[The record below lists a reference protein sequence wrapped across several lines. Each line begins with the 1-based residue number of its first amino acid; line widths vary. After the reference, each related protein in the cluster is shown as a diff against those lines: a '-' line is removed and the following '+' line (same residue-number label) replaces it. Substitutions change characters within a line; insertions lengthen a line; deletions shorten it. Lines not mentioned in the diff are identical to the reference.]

1 MISIS
6 TKSGDKGESGL
17 ANGSRLGKDALI
29 FEVLGTLDELN
40 SWIGLS
46 LTAIDPSLQA
56 HRDFLFQIQD
66 TLFYIG
72 AELAASPKATFDQ
85 SQLKILDKKCT
96 DLQQS
101 MEDSWVTKFLL
112 PGGTSAAAHLDVT
125 RCVCR
130 RVERLIVALHK
141 TSPVRPELL
150 AYINRLSD
158 YFYVLRCLINLN
170 SKYQEHPFD
179 ASYTPFFK

>member
-6 TKSGDKGESGL
+6 TKTGDKGESGL
-17 ANGSRLGKDALI
+17 ANGTRVGKDALI
-29 FEVLGTLDELN
+29 FDVLGTLDELN

-46 LTAIDPSLQA
+46 LTSIDASLKG

-72 AELAASPKATFDQ
+72 AELAASPTTRFDTAALEVLDTKCE
-85 SQLKILDKKCT
+85 QL
-96 DLQQS
+96 QHA
-101 MEDSWVTKFLL
+101 MEDNWVTKFLL
-112 PGGTSAAAHLDVT
+112 PGGTAAAAQLDVT

-130 RVERLIVALHK
+130 RLERLLVSLHQK
-141 TSPVRPELL
+141 EPLRSELL

-158 YFYVLRCLINLN
+158 YFYVLRCFINLQADY
-170 SKYQEHPFD
+170 KEHPFD
-179 ASYTPFFK
+179 SSYSPFFK

>member
-6 TKSGDKGESGL
+6 TKTGDKGESGL
-17 ANGSRLGKDALI
+17 ANGTRVGKETLI
-29 FEVLGTLDELN
+29 FDVLGTLDELN

-46 LTAIDPSLQA
+46 LTSIDPSFKE

-72 AELAASPKATFDQ
+72 AELAASPTARFDP
-85 SQLKILDKKCT
+85 SQLQILDDRCEQ
-96 DLQQS
+96 LQQA
-101 MEDSWVTKFLL
+101 MEENWVTKFLL
-112 PGGTSAAAHLDVT
+112 PGGTIAAAQLDVT

-130 RVERLIVALHK
+130 RLERLLVSLHQK
-141 TSPVRPELL
+141 EPLRLELL

-158 YFYVLRCLINLN
+158 YLYVLRCFINLEAN
-170 SKYQEHPFD
+170 YKEHPFD
-179 ASYTPFFK
+179 TSYSPFFK